1 MRNSKWFVSKVAIL
15 KLKQV
20 CIKPYI
26 LVGVSLSLNWIAFEQ
41 AILTYLFEVV
51 EFITV

>member
-26 LVGVSLSLNWIAFEQ
+26 FVGVGLGLNWIAFEQ
-41 AILTYLFEVV
+41 AILTYLFEAV
-51 EFITV
+51 EFVTV